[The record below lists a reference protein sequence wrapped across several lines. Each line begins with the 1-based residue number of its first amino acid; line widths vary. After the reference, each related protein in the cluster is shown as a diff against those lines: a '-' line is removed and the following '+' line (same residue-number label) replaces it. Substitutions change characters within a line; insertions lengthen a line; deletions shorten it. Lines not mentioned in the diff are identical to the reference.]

1 MYIVENQAFSFSGA
15 LHLVEIRDENRLFF
29 IFKHCYRS
37 FSEMYTVAMHEPKHL
52 ECFENEMAVVPNIH
66 LIGIEI
72 FKMWVV
78 KYEKKKNFVLLV
90 SVSNW
95 FLVLVIVLHSKF
107 QTNSFQNTNKSL
119 ASMAVFV
126 LCIIIFRTSL

>member
-78 KYEKKKNFVLLV
+78 KYEKKKKICVARF
-90 SVSNW
+90 S
-95 FLVLVIVLHSKF
+95 FQLVLGSRNCTPF
-107 QTNSFQNTNKSL
+107 QIPNK
-119 ASMAVFV
+119 
-126 LCIIIFRTSL
+126 